1 MGLKYS
7 ITLSSFRNIES
18 IEKTLERLVYEGY
31 DAVEMYG
38 EPDKLD
44 IKTIRETFSCFDIA
58 VCGITGMW
66 GTSAHDEAHKRKLL
80 SYNQDI
86 LKYSKKYV
94 KQCIKLCHEL
104 GGRELNL
111 CLFADDDLV
120 AFDRNHTI
128 LHDIKKTQI
137 IQNLLLPILYDLTRF
152 AEDYDIMLLLEPL
165 NRYST
170 PYCTTAKDAVA
181 IAKQVNHSNFG
192 ILLDTFHM
200 NIEEDS
206 FEHAIFTS
214 ANLLGHTHFADNN
227 RKMPGYAHI
236 DFMPILE
243 SLSRIKYNGYISFE
257 PILNNEALT
266 STKQGL
272 NYIKSLARNKKHIEA
287 KHDKNSMYK

>member
-1 MGLKYS
+1 MSFKYS
-7 ITLSSFRNIES
+7 ITLSSFRNIEA
-18 IEKTLERLVYEGY
+18 IEKTLERLVYHGY

-38 EPDKLD
+38 EPEKLD
-44 IKTIRETFSCFDIA
+44 IRTIRETLSSFDIA

-66 GTSAHDEAHKRKLL
+66 GTSGYDEAHKRILI
-80 SYNQDI
+80 SCNQGI
-86 LKYSKKYV
+86 LKYSKEYV
-94 KQCIKLCHEL
+94 KQCIKLCHGL
-104 GGRELNL
+104 GGKELNL

-120 AFDRNHTI
+120 AFDRNHII
-128 LHDIKKTQI
+128 LADINKTRL
-137 IQNLLLPILYDLTRF
+137 IQNLLLPVLYELTRF
-152 AEDYDIMLLLEPL
+152 AEDHGIMLLLEPL

-181 IAKQVNHSNFG
+181 IAKKVNHSNFG

-206 FEHAIFTS
+206 FKQAILTS

-236 DFMPILE
+236 DFELVVK
-243 SLSRIKYNGYISFE
+243 SLSHIKYNGYISFE
-257 PILNNEALT
+257 PILNSESLT

-272 NYIKSLARNKKHIEA
+272 KFIKSLVGSKQT
-287 KHDKNSMYK
+287 NSYKPDI

>member
-1 MGLKYS
+1 MGFKYS
-7 ITLSSFRNIES
+7 ITLSSFRNIEA
-18 IEKTLERLVYEGY
+18 IEKTLERIVNHGY

-38 EPDKLD
+38 EPNKLD
-44 IKTIRETFSCFDIA
+44 IPMIREIFSSFNIA

-66 GTSAHDEAHKRKLL
+66 GTSGYDEADKRKLI
-80 SYNQDI
+80 SYNQNT
-86 LKYSKKYV
+86 LKHSKEYV
-94 KQCIKLCHEL
+94 KECIKLCHEL
-104 GGRELNL
+104 GGNELNL

-120 AFDRNHTI
+120 EFDRNHII
-128 LHDIKKTQI
+128 LPEINKRRI
-137 IQNLLLPILYDLTRF
+137 IQNVLLPTLYDLTTF

-170 PYCTTAKDAVA
+170 PYCTTANDAIA

-206 FEHAIFTS
+206 FENAILTS

-236 DFMPILE
+236 DFE
-243 SLSRIKYNGYISFE
+243 VVVKSLSRIKYNGYISFE
-257 PILNNEALT
+257 PILKTNSLT
-266 STKQGL
+266 STKKGL
-272 NYIKSLARNKKHIEA
+272 NFIKSLVRKKQTGT
-287 KHDKNSMYK
+287 